1 MTFNFAAHAG
11 FLIDLDGTLASGNQL
26 LPGAARLLAEV
37 EGRFAIVSN
46 DSEHTSQQLSRRFRD
61 WRIQVPAERIVL
73 AGVAALDAARLSLP
87 QSRMLLL
94 GSSSLKR
101 MARNMGFELVE
112 RDADILVIA
121 RDRQF
126 TYAKLQ
132 AAARAVKDGAQVI
145 LACPDLS
152 HPGADGYPV
161 PEAGALAAALFAV
174 TGPVP
179 HRVIGKPG
187 PALFELGSQKIGVA
201 ASQCVVI
208 GDNPRT
214 DGAGAA
220 ALGVPF
226 WPVVTGKLPNMLR
239 ETVMDVI

>member
-37 EGRFAIVSN
+37 AGRFAIVSN
-46 DSEHTSQQLSRRFRD
+46 DSEHTPQQLARRFRE
-61 WRIQVPAERIVL
+61 WCIQIPPERIVL
-73 AGVAALDAARLSLP
+73 AGVAALEVARLSLP

-94 GSSSLKR
+94 GSPALKR
-101 MARNMGFELVE
+101 MASNMGFELVD

-126 TYAKLQ
+126 SYAKLQ
-132 AAARAVKDGAQVI
+132 AAARAAKDGAEII
-145 LACPDLS
+145 LACPDFS

-174 TGPVP
+174 TGPLP
-179 HRVIGKPG
+179 YRIIGKPG
-187 PALFELGSQKIGVA
+187 PALFDQASRQIGVDA
-201 ASQCVVI
+201 KKCVVI
-208 GDNPRT
+208 GDNPLT

-220 ALGVPF
+220 ALGIPF
-226 WPVVTGKLPNMLR
+226 WQVVTGKLPNLLR
-239 ETVMDVI
+239 ETVMDVV

>member
-11 FLIDLDGTLASGNQL
+11 FLIDLDGTLASGRQL

-46 DSEHTSQQLSRRFRD
+46 DSEHTPQQLARRFRE
-61 WRIQVPAERIVL
+61 WRINVPPERIVL
-73 AGVAALDAARLSLP
+73 AGVAALEAARLSRP

-94 GSSSLKR
+94 ASPALRR
-101 MARNMGFELVE
+101 MARNLGFELVD
-112 RDADILVIA
+112 RDADVLVIA

-132 AAARAVKDGAQVI
+132 AAARAARDGAQII

-161 PEAGALAAALFAV
+161 PEAGALAAALFAMN
-174 TGPVP
+174 GPLP
-179 HRVIGKPG
+179 HTVIGKPG
-187 PALFELGSQKIGVA
+187 LALFEHASRQIGVP
-201 ASQCVVI
+201 SGQCVVI
-208 GDNPRT
+208 GDNPNT
-214 DGAGAA
+214 DGAGAE

-226 WPVVTGKLPNMLR
+226 WQVVTGKLPNLLR
-239 ETVMDVI
+239 ETVMDVV